1 MNMSLRPLKKP
12 QTFISNLNWRNL
24 IAGKKY
30 KLITDDNCESHGN
43 KVMRKPEL
51 EII

>member
-1 MNMSLRPLKKP
+1 MTMSSRPLKKP

-24 IAGKKY
+24 IAGKTY
-30 KLITDDNCESHGN
+30 KLINDDNCESHGN